1 MDQYRVTQLTFG
13 LGLQS
18 VATRTLMIEQHLNE
32 YGNKG
37 WELVK
42 YDKSIWEIPVVWR
55 FVWKI
60 K

>member
-1 MDQYRVTQLTFG
+1 MYKVTQMTFG

-18 VATRTLMIEQHLNE
+18 VTNRTLKIEQHLNE
-32 YGNKG
+32 CAAKG

-42 YDKSIWEIPVVWR
+42 YDKSLWEIPVVWR
-55 FVWKI
+55 FVWKV